1 MLHHRRRCRCSRQI
15 VGTTGRCC
23 WQRRF
28 DGVSL
33 HVGLFFR
40 QVRSIDS
47 LSLSLDVFRSVLFC
61 SVVSSFFSLLTCS
74 FCTLTRSSSLLLLL
88 VYDSLAVVLSLS
100 LFILLSLLP
109 VIDLVGTILP
119 AAAAGSAFV
128 VVVVVVDVA
137 AD

>member
-1 MLHHRRRCRCSRQI
+1 M
-15 VGTTGRCC
+15 
-23 WQRRF
+23 
-28 DGVSL
+28 
-33 HVGLFFR
+33 
-40 QVRSIDS
+40 
-47 LSLSLDVFRSVLFC
+47 
-61 SVVSSFFSLLTCS
+61 
-74 FCTLTRSSSLLLLL
+74 TRSSSLLLLL